1 MLASRSKIIC
11 AGKCHDVLMENFVK
25 SDENEDDDS
34 RDESIYGYL
43 QIYYLSKLFTDVI
56 GNLCI
61 P

>member
-11 AGKCHDVLMENFVK
+11 AGKRHDVLMGNFVK